1 MSAVADVASTL
12 SFKALDWGLVPRPVL
27 HAACRGRVAKRL
39 RVERRGTPDERSE
52 RFRALVTELRAGDVT
67 THTTE
72 ANDQHYE
79 VPTRFFEAVLG
90 RHLKYS
96 SCYFPPGVDDLEVAE
111 EAMLELYGTRAR
123 LADGQRILEL
133 GCGWGSF
140 TLWAAARYPDA
151 EIVALSNSR
160 TQREHIEK
168 QAANRGLP
176 NIHVITTEVSTF
188 DPAAFGEGHP
198 FDRVVS
204 VEMLEHV
211 RDHATIFERIST
223 WLADDGLFFTH
234 VFSGRDVCFRY
245 DADDSRDWMAR
256 HFFSGGLMPSD
267 DLFLHLQDDL
277 AVVDHWFL
285 GGEHYHRTAL
295 AWLDNLEAHRAELD
309 TMVGKVA
316 VRRWRA
322 FFAGCA
328 ALWGHNDGQDFG
340 VSHYVFQPRRPPA
353 PDVESEASGAEA
365 RDEDVGVLRAVGVV

>member
-1 MSAVADVASTL
+1 VSERRERDRRTIADALSTL
-12 SFKALDWGLVPRPVL
+12 SFTALDVGLVPTPVL
-27 HAACRGRVAKRL
+27 HAACRARVAKRL
-39 RVERRGTPDERSE
+39 RTERAGTPDERSD
-52 RFRALVTELRAGDVT
+52 RFRALVADLRAGEVA

-72 ANDQHYE
+72 ANEQHYE
-79 VPTRFFEAVLG
+79 VPTRFFEATLG
-90 RHLKYS
+90 PHLKYS
-96 SCYFPPGVDDLEVAE
+96 SCYYPSGVDDLAGAE
-111 EAMLELYGTRAR
+111 AAMLELYGERAR

-140 TLWAAARYPDA
+140 TLWAAARYPGA
-151 EIVALSNSR
+151 QIVALSNSR

-168 QAANRGLP
+168 QAADRGLD
-176 NIHVITTEVSTF
+176 NIAVITADVAAF
-188 DPAAFGEGHP
+188 DPADHGEGQR

-211 RDHATIFERIST
+211 RNHGALFERISR

-245 DADDSRDWMAR
+245 DADDTRDWMAR

-277 AVVDHWFL
+277 AVLDHWFL

-295 AWLDNLEAHRAELD
+295 AWLANLEEHRSELD
-309 TMVGKVA
+309 RLVGKVQ

-328 ALWGHNDGQDFG
+328 ALWGHNGGEDFG
-340 VSHYVFQPRRPPA
+340 VSHYLFRPH
-353 PDVESEASGAEA
+353 
-365 RDEDVGVLRAVGVV
+365 R